1 MTNRINRQVSKD
13 EAKIP
18 NKKVKQMFTL
28 TSHRG
33 LSMETVLRIFILPQ
47 SDRQ

>member
-1 MTNRINRQVSKD
+1 MTNRMNRQVSKD

-18 NKKVKQMFTL
+18 NKKLKQMFIL

-33 LSMETVLRIFILPQ
+33 LSIKTVPRFFYLAPIR
-47 SDRQ
+47 